1 LAIADSRAAPAGFSL
16 SSALNSSWI
25 LAETAVIT
33 NGCCLQASETRTAIH
48 RSSVVA
54 SFVFW
59 GPEITRL
66 CDAKRN
72 SKIDKIDVCPA
83 TLALARNY
91 FVGFDFARNAW
102 RAAKT
107 SAQYAHVHRL
117 LGSGDFLGGNVAHAY
132 FNTAW

>member
-1 LAIADSRAAPAGFSL
+1 
-16 SSALNSSWI
+16 
-25 LAETAVIT
+25 VIT

-66 CDAKRN
+66 CDGKRN

-91 FVGFDFARNAW
+91 FVGFDFARNAV
-102 RAAKT
+102 
-107 SAQYAHVHRL
+107 SYAEINAMFKR
-117 LGSGDFLGGNVAHAY
+117 
-132 FNTAW
+132 